1 MDDPILICE
10 GCGKPM
16 PNFPK
21 GTVYGITEN
30 QYYCCRAC
38 LPKHNYPIELWPI
51 TGLRMVTVRDP
62 QETWP
67 RPQRRVAFGVFSA

>member
-1 MDDPILICE
+1 MLTMICPT
-10 GCGKPM
+10 CGKPM
-16 PNFPK
+16 SLGPGAVK
-21 GTVYGITEN
+21 GITEN
-30 QYYCCRAC
+30 MYYCSRAC